1 MSTPLS
7 SSAASEGNKRQAP
20 LPRLINRAQ
29 ELDVPILKVE
39 HDTLTTV
46 AVIEKAFGHVRLHE
60 AVKATYAS
68 RLVAEHC
75 CFDPLF
81 ELLGLG

>member
-1 MSTPLS
+1 
-7 SSAASEGNKRQAP
+7 
-20 LPRLINRAQ
+20 
-29 ELDVPILKVE
+29 LKVE